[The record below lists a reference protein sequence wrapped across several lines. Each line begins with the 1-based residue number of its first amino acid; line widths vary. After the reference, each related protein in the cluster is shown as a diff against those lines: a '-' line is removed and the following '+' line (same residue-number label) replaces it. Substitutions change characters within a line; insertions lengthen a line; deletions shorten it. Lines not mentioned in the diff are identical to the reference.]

1 MGLATGEEAK
11 VIVISLVRS
20 NKEGKAGFL
29 NTSNRI
35 NVLLSRAM
43 HGMVLVGNVDTFV
56 AAKMTPM
63 CASCVLIRVDH
74 LK

>member
-1 MGLATGEEAK
+1 MLSNLAMGDLGEEAK

-20 NKEGKAGFL
+20 NQEGRAGFL

-43 HGMVLVGNVDTFV
+43 HGMYLVGNVDTFMSTR
-56 AAKMTPM
+56 KTEM
-63 CASCVLIRVDH
+63 
-74 LK
+74 